1 LAELIILG
9 RQFLQTHIQT
19 HIALPAVPSGRPL
32 EAFRH
37 IHANRAIEAIA
48 TIHPATPATCR
59 KPGCN
64 LGV

>member
-1 LAELIILG
+1 LIISA

-19 HIALPAVPSGRPL
+19 HIESPTGPSGRPL

-37 IHANRAIEAIA
+37 IQANRAIEAIE
-48 TIHPATPATCR
+48 TIHPATPASCR
-59 KPGCN
+59 KPSCN